1 MDVNF
6 KPGFYLVDN
15 TKIEGYPGLQRADV
29 PTPSVFVYAERGG
42 RSRGGHHLIRYW
54 CINSP
59 DNIKVRRCTVEF
71 WASNMKPRL
80 QDTQESLVR
89 IIKGT
94 DWKWWLTRATP
105 DEEVPF

>member
-29 PTPSVFVYAERGG
+29 PTPSVFVYAEHAGWTAHG
-42 RSRGGHHLIRYW
+42 NDLIRYW

-59 DNIKVRRCTVEF
+59 DNLEAGRCTLDF
-71 WASNMKPRL
+71 WTHHMKPRR

-89 IIKGT
+89 VIKGT
-94 DWKWWLTRATP
+94 DWKWWLTQATP